1 MSGYQ
6 GECDF
11 TFSVERFKDADGRLY
26 SEDDVDLPEDGIELL
41 SITLYVHGT
50 AYYIPARLGADPDD
64 SYPSEGEDDIVSV
77 VDKDGND
84 WFEMLTSHEIQ
95 DISEKISDK
104 VCENQTGFR
113 TLFN

>member
-11 TFSVERFKDADGRLY
+11 TFAVERYKDAEGNLY
-26 SEDDVDLPEDGIELL
+26 SEDDAEIPEDGLELIN
-41 SITLYVHGT
+41 ITLYVHGT
-50 AYYIPARLGADPDD
+50 AYYIPARLAADPDD

-77 VDKDGND
+77 VDADGDD
-84 WFEMLTSHEIQ
+84 WFEKLTSHEIE
-95 DISEKISDK
+95 DISEKICER
-104 VCENQTGFR
+104 VCENHTGFR

>member
-11 TFSVERFKDADGRLY
+11 IFEVERLKDKEGNLY
-26 SEDDVDLPEDGIELL
+26 DEDSTDAPEEAEVIK
-41 SITLYVHGT
+41 ITLYVHGT
-50 AYYIPARLGADPDD
+50 AYYIPARISADPDD
-64 SYPSEGEDDIVSV
+64 SSPSEGEDDIVSV

-84 WFEMLTSHEIQ
+84 WFEMLTSHEIEE
-95 DISEKISDK
+95 ISEKISDK
-104 VCENQTGFR
+104 VCENNTGFR